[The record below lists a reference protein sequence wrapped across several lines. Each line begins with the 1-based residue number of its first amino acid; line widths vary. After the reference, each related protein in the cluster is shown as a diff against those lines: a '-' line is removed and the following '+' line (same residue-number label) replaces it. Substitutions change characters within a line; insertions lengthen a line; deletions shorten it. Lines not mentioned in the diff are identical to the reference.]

1 MKIYKSVFSPIEVNT
16 YIVTSNN
23 TGCIVID
30 CGCYGHAEEKKLDD
44 LITEK
49 GLKPEMLLNTHCHLD
64 HVFGNS
70 FMLERYGLEPLFHED
85 ERHNN
90 ENTPE
95 FARMFGLMMEAPP
108 GAGRFLTDGE
118 LISAAGVTFEVIAVP
133 GHSQG
138 GVAFYSKDDGV
149 VFTGDSLF
157 AGSIG
162 RSDLPGGDHEQLMN
176 AIRRRLF
183 TLPPSTVV
191 YPGHGPATS
200 ISEEMENNPFF
211 T

>member
-1 MKIYKSVFSPIEVNT
+1 MKIYKAVFSPIEVNT
-16 YIVTSNN
+16 YIVTGNN
-23 TGCIVID
+23 SGCIVID

-44 LITEK
+44 MIKEK
-49 GLKPEMLLNTHCHLD
+49 DLKPEMLLNTHCHLD

-70 FMLERYGLEPLFHED
+70 FMLERYGLKPLFHEG

-90 ENTPE
+90 ENSPE
-95 FARMFGLMMEAPP
+95 LARMFGLMMEAPP
-108 GAGRFLTDGE
+108 GAGRFLADGE
-118 LISAAGVTFEVIAVP
+118 MITSSGVTFEVIAVP

-138 GVAFYSKDDGV
+138 GVAFYSKDDGI

-162 RSDLPGGDHEQLMN
+162 RSDLPGGDHEQLMD
-176 AIRRRLF
+176 AIRSRLF
-183 TLPPSTVV
+183 TLPPATIV

-200 ISEEMENNPFF
+200 IREEMQNNPFF
-211 T
+211 S